1 MENGSSKEANK
12 FRLSLSQSKSNVK
25 TVIFTRISSKANE
38 DSSSSRK
45 EPTYRS
51 VSRRNCPLMHYIWEC
66 NWPAALKRIET
77 NPEELFYVTDTSGRT
92 ALHLASFNQGSPVYV
107 AESLLAKNQHALL
120 AKDRNRRTPLHY
132 ACTFNRGGSKH
143 LVPLYC
149 DYLMMLQGKCTYDLP
164 PIDGTDSYVPS
175 PLLLACCNCST
186 SVDTIRIL
194 ISTARQSIYKWIAPK
209 TGCEPY
215 WFQSVRTKRDSPLQA
230 LLDWANVQ
238 EMFNLDRKSITN
250 LLSGDFPVYS
260 KNLISLASECSPLVR
275 TATDTIQKIVLLMD
289 AHGNDYTGSLLHRV
303 CAIHAPKPWLI
314 ELFGSLMPEQT
325 LIRDSEGCL
334 PLHHLILHPFATNKK
349 ELVDAILQINKQAT
363 TRKILKFDSY
373 PLLVAIQQGW
383 TWEGGLEGLVQATPE
398 LLDVQA
404 DHGLYPT
411 ALAASMD
418 TELNTLFELLRKA
431 PHLCANH

>member
-1 MENGSSKEANK
+1 
-12 FRLSLSQSKSNVK
+12 
-25 TVIFTRISSKANE
+25 
-38 DSSSSRK
+38 
-45 EPTYRS
+45 
-51 VSRRNCPLMHYIWEC
+51 
-66 NWPAALKRIET
+66 
-77 NPEELFYVTDTSGRT
+77 
-92 ALHLASFNQGSPVYV
+92 
-107 AESLLAKNQHALL
+107 
-120 AKDRNRRTPLHY
+120 
-132 ACTFNRGGSKH
+132 
-143 LVPLYC
+143 
-149 DYLMMLQGKCTYDLP
+149 
-164 PIDGTDSYVPS
+164 
-175 PLLLACCNCST
+175 
-186 SVDTIRIL
+186 
-194 ISTARQSIYKWIAPK
+194 
-209 TGCEPY
+209 
-215 WFQSVRTKRDSPLQA
+215 
-230 LLDWANVQ
+230 
-238 EMFNLDRKSITN
+238 
-250 LLSGDFPVYS
+250 
-260 KNLISLASECSPLVR
+260 
-275 TATDTIQKIVLLMD
+275 MD